1 MDKQVTKRPRVLTLC
16 MLAATVS
23 TLALAGCGND
33 DEPVPPA
40 EQPETMEQD
49 ATSSIEQAT
58 DEGKATASD
67 PVMDGEPA
75 ASDSSAMG
83 DPGLSDDAT
92 ASQEPMPGEESMSGE
107 ESMPSEGS
115 MPDEEASNPVDPE
128 ENPGFGEGT
137 DPMPGADEND
147 DEMNSSQ

>member
-1 MDKQVTKRPRVLTLC
+1 MDNHVNQVIKRPRVLTLC

-33 DEPVPPA
+33 DEPMPPA

-49 ATSSIEQAT
+49 ATSSTGQAS
-58 DEGKATASD
+58 TANDDAAMDTTSD
-67 PVMDGEPA
+67 PMMNDEPA
-75 ASDSSAMG
+75 AADNSTSA
-83 DPGLSDDAT
+83 DPGLSDDAA
-92 ASQEPMPGEESMSGE
+92 ASQEPMPDE
-107 ESMPSEGS
+107 ESMPSE
-115 MPDEEASNPVDPE
+115 EASDVEDPE

-147 DEMNSSQ
+147 DDMSSSQ